1 MFYNVS
7 MSLVLAEWEQQLI
20 NLATPDRHAQVGHGH
35 TSQRDR
41 DEELLHWA
49 YGYCDRVT
57 SIHSRSFYMASRFLP
72 AEKRRSVRALYSF
85 CRTTDDI
92 VDFPADNVEQC
103 LDDWHQ
109 RALNW
114 TADTDDLVPLAWG
127 DTCRR
132 YHIPRVYAEQLI
144 DGVKRDLYQTRYQT
158 FNELAEYC
166 YGVASTVGLMSMHI
180 IGYESEQA
188 KPYAIRLGVALQL
201 TNICR
206 DVAEDW
212 TRGRLYFPLD
222 ELTAF
227 GLSEDDI
234 ARGLVTERWREFMRF
249 QIERARRLYRDAW
262 PGISL
267 LAKDGRTA
275 IAAAAGFYAAILD
288 DIEAHDYD
296 VFSRRAYVSG
306 WDKARL
312 VPELVWRTLIKPAAP
327 VFVRGEP
334 SNG

>member
-1 MFYNVS
+1 MN
-7 MSLVLAEWEQQLI
+7 LVLDEWEQRLI
-20 NLATPDRHAQVGHGH
+20 TLATPERHLRV
-35 TSQRDR
+35 SQAPSPLRDR
-41 DEELLHWA
+41 DAELLHWA

-72 AEKRRSVRALYSF
+72 AEKRRSIRALYSF

-92 VDFPADNVEQC
+92 VDFPADDVEQC
-103 LDDWHQ
+103 LEDWQQ

-114 TADTDDLVPLAWG
+114 TADGDDLVPLAWG

-132 YHIPRVYAEQLI
+132 YHIPRIYAEQLI

-180 IGYESEQA
+180 IGYESEVA

-212 TRGRLYFPLD
+212 DRGRLYFPLE
-222 ELTAF
+222 ELAAF
-227 GLSEDDI
+227 GLSDKDI

-262 PGISL
+262 PGVNL
-267 LAKDGRTA
+267 LARDGRTA
-275 IAAAAGFYAAILD
+275 IAAAASYYAAILD
-288 DIEAHDYD
+288 DIEDHDYD
-296 VFSRRAYVSG
+296 VFSRRAHISG
-306 WDKARL
+306 WEKARL
-312 VPELVWRTLIKPAAP
+312 VPELVWRTLIRPAAP
-327 VFVRGEP
+327 AFIRELP
-334 SNG
+334 SHG